1 MYNAETGQPDPK
13 GVYMTHAQ
21 ASTTKY
27 KYKQANMTQKQGV
40 QQLLNE
46 PQLKDTSFNLPTW
59 LKENPQAQA
68 ALDTG
73 TKEQSA
79 WKNLT
84 KQTDLRAQLRAQ
96 IGGVNKDPYGLITDD
111 FQYGEPPQS
120 KRPARVKPPKIMTPR
135 KTTYTQHIA
144 SNNQVLKT
152 QQFPDEPEI
161 QTPITLG
168 RNETISNTIEPS
180 ETIEIKEESYDY
192 SNLLLI
198 GGISFIG
205 ILFLILWRKK

>member
-1 MYNAETGQPDPK
+1 MGIDKMSLYEQMLA
-13 GVYMTHAQ
+13 
-21 ASTTKY
+21 
-27 KYKQANMTQKQGV
+27 KQKRTEEHQRRQKEMTQKEAV
-40 QQLLNE
+40 QMLLNE

-73 TKEQSA
+73 TKKQSA

-84 KQTDLRAQLRAQ
+84 KQTELRAQLRDES
-96 IGGVNKDPYGLITDD
+96 I
-111 FQYGEPPQS
+111 
-120 KRPARVKPPKIMTPR
+120 KPTAR

-152 QQFPDEPEI
+152 EQFPDEPEI

-168 RNETISNTIEPS
+168 RNETISNTIQPS

>member
-1 MYNAETGQPDPK
+1 MALGGMYNAETGQPDPK

-84 KQTDLRAQLRAQ
+84 KQTELRAQLRDESKP
-96 IGGVNKDPYGLITDD
+96 IIT
-111 FQYGEPPQS
+111 
-120 KRPARVKPPKIMTPR
+120 KKPTAR

-152 QQFPDEPEI
+152 EQFPDEPEI

-168 RNETISNTIEPS
+168 RNETISNTIQPS
-180 ETIEIKEESYDY
+180 ETIEIKEESYNY